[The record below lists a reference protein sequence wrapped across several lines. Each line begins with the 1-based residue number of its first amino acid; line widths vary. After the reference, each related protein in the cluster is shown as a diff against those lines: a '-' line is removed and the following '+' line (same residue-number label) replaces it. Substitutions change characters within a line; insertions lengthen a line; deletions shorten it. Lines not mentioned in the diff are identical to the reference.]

1 MIRPTQQIARGF
13 LLSLVLLCVPA
24 GAAQVTILAPG
35 QHDTVHNNAGT
46 MAVAVKV
53 DPPLDPDEGTAIRI
67 LLDGKPVTPDSTSLS
82 YVLQDVERGEHWL
95 QALVVDRLG
104 QTLSVSD
111 TVYFTMWQASR
122 LNPAGKNKP

>member
-1 MIRPTQQIARGF
+1 MTRLTQQIARV
-13 LLSLVLLCVPA
+13 LSLALVLFCTTA

-46 MAVAVKV
+46 MAVALKV

-67 LLDGKPVTPDSTSLS
+67 LLDGKPVTPDSTDLS
-82 YVLQDVERGEHWL
+82 YVLQGVDRGEHYL
-95 QALVVDRLG
+95 QALVVDSLG

-111 TVYFTMWQASR
+111 TVFFTMWQASR
-122 LNPAGKNKP
+122 LNPASKNKP

>member
-1 MIRPTQQIARGF
+1 MTRLTQQIARV
-13 LLSLVLLCVPA
+13 LSLALVLFCTTA

-46 MAVAVKV
+46 MAVALKV

-67 LLDGKPVTPDSTSLS
+67 LLDGKPVTPDSTDLS
-82 YVLQDVERGEHWL
+82 YVLQGVDRGEHYL

-111 TVYFTMWQASR
+111 TVFFTMWQASR
-122 LNPAGKNKP
+122 LNPASKNKP

>member
-1 MIRPTQQIARGF
+1 MTRLTQQIARV
-13 LLSLVLLCVPA
+13 LSLALVLFCTTA

-46 MAVAVKV
+46 MAVALKV

-67 LLDGKPVTPDSTSLS
+67 LLDGKPVTPDSTGLS
-82 YVLQDVERGEHWL
+82 YVLQGVDRGEHYL

-111 TVYFTMWQASR
+111 TVFFTMWQASR
-122 LNPAGKNKP
+122 LNPASKNKP

>member
-1 MIRPTQQIARGF
+1 MIRLTPQIARGL
-13 LLSLVLLCVPA
+13 LLSLAFVCLSA

-46 MAVAVKV
+46 MAVAVTV
-53 DPPLDPDEGTAIRI
+53 EPPLNPDEGTAIRI
-67 LLDGKPVTPDSTSLS
+67 LLDGKPVTADSTSLS
-82 YVLQDVERGEHWL
+82 YVLQDIDRGEHWL

-111 TVYFTMWQASR
+111 TVYFTMWQASIQ
-122 LNPAGKNKP
+122 NPARQNKP